1 MTTSTTPQACDK
13 SPKKLGAAA
22 AETETKLSAPIVCFS
37 GGDWWYHNRG
47 LFVPQIMVRL
57 SKITKVLYI
66 NSLGMRVP
74 SIRTDRKAL
83 YKIGRKLISISRYI
97 RRVSASM
104 HVFSPVSLPVSK
116 NETARR
122 WNTALV
128 RAQTRIVQSAIGIQ
142 EPVYYVN
149 CPPAWEAIKQLKR
162 RALVYERTDIFAE
175 MPGVDKDY
183 IARLDRELVEAA
195 DLVLYVNRAMWAE
208 GIKVNPNSMLIGH
221 GVDFER
227 FASAENDDR
236 IPADIRSIP
245 RPILGFFGDISD
257 KTSDISLLEHT
268 ARSLPNASLV
278 LVGSVSADITHL
290 RSYPNIHFL
299 GKKPYEDIPHY
310 GKMFDVAI
318 MPWNQNRWIEF
329 CNPVKTKEYL
339 ALGNPVVTMY
349 YPEVEPYRDLV
360 YVARDH
366 LEFIEQLER
375 ALGEDNS
382 DLRARRRLAV
392 STETWD
398 SKALRILECLA
409 KSPRGQASGHD
420 GMRIPT

>member
-1 MTTSTTPQACDK
+1 MITPTTPQGYDDSAK
-13 SPKKLGAAA
+13 EVGTVAAG
-22 AETETKLSAPIVCFS
+22 TESTLSAPIVCFS
-37 GGDWWYHNRG
+37 GSDWWYHNRG

-57 SKITKVLYI
+57 SQITKVLYI

-83 YKIGRKLISISRYI
+83 YKIGRKLTSIGKYI
-97 RRVSASM
+97 RKVGTSM
-104 HVFSPVSLPVSK
+104 YVFSPISLPVSK
-116 NETARR
+116 NEMARR
-122 WNTALV
+122 WNTASV
-128 RAQTRIVQSAIGIQ
+128 RAQTRMAQSAIGIR
-142 EPVYYVN
+142 EPIYYVN

-175 MPGVDKDY
+175 MPGVDRDF

-208 GIKVNPNSMLIGH
+208 GIKQNPNSMLIGH
-221 GVDFER
+221 GVDYER
-227 FASAENDDR
+227 FASAEKDPH
-236 IPADIRSIP
+236 IPDDIRSIP

-278 LVGSVSADITHL
+278 LIGSVSADVTEL
-290 RSYPNIHFL
+290 RSYSNVYFL
-299 GKKPYEDIPHY
+299 GKKPYEEIPHY
-310 GKMFDVAI
+310 GKAFDVAI

-339 ALGNPVVTMY
+339 ALGNPIVTMH

-360 YVARDH
+360 YIAKDH
-366 LEFIEQLER
+366 KEFVEQLER
-375 ALGEDNS
+375 AIGED
-382 DLRARRRLAV
+382 DFQLRTRRRSAV
-392 STETWD
+392 STETWE
-398 SKALRILECLA
+398 SKVRMIVEHLEQSA
-409 KSPRGQASGHD
+409 GSRQSAQD
-420 GMRIPT
+420 GMGLPT